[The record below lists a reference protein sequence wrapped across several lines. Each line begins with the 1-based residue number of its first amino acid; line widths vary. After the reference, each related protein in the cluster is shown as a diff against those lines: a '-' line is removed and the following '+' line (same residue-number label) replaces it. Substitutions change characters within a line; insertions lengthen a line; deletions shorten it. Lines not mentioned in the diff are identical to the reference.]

1 MIRFELQK
9 HSIYSFAYFT
19 DDVLEENQ
27 HCKEENKRL
36 MDIIDDNITTLFE
49 RVDHNADDI
58 SALGSS
64 VALNTIHRTDNSDLL
79 SIVSTNVSTVSS
91 RVDEVSFEVIENTN
105 SILLNTAS
113 IDELISDSEFNF
125 LKSSRIYV

>member
-1 MIRFELQK
+1 M
-9 HSIYSFAYFT
+9 
-19 DDVLEENQ
+19 LEENQ

-49 RVDHNADDI
+49 KVDHN
-58 SALGSS
+58 
-64 VALNTIHRTDNSDLL
+64 SDLI

-91 RVDEVSFEVIENTN
+91 KVDEVSLEVIENTN

-113 IDELISDSEFNF
+113 IDELISDGEF
-125 LKSSRIYV
+125 SSLISFDF

>member
-1 MIRFELQK
+1 
-9 HSIYSFAYFT
+9 
-19 DDVLEENQ
+19 
-27 HCKEENKRL
+27 
-36 MDIIDDNITTLFE
+36 MDIIDDNITTLFQK
-49 RVDHNADDI
+49 VDHN
-58 SALGSS
+58 
-64 VALNTIHRTDNSDLL
+64 SDLI